1 MGIYIIN
8 PATIIFLTMTDIETL
23 IQSLVDQTGA
33 LDMAQS
39 EFKRMLADDNELRA
53 DYKEWCEE
61 LGYSERNGFIEYAEE
76 FVNSREEKWDSL
88 TDYDA

>member
-1 MGIYIIN
+1 
-8 PATIIFLTMTDIETL
+8 MTDIETL

-61 LGYSERNGFIEYAEE
+61 LGYSERYGFIEYAEE

>member
-1 MGIYIIN
+1 
-8 PATIIFLTMTDIETL
+8 MTDIETL